1 MSESRASRSPPRQ
14 RPNSWVTG
22 VDEFPCTGIA
32 AHALGKRFI
41 DEAYPFPRKVSIILK
56 TGMLGDALGGEP
68 PGVGE
73 MRVSRTVENRAGG
86 ENSENS
92 LMPSDPILTRFPP
105 L

>member
-56 TGMLGDALGGEP
+56 TGMLGEAIRGESPRHGGNE
-68 PGVGE
+68 GDSK
-73 MRVSRTVENRAGG
+73 SRKSAGG
-86 ENSENS
+86 RNSGNS
-92 LMPSDPILTRFPP
+92 LTPSEPILA
-105 L
+105 